1 MKSDERNKKSFFFRL
16 ATPDVSSY
24 VYDESSGYYYDAQT
38 TFYYDVNSTY
48 YYNSKTNSYF
58 YWSQEHHTY
67 LPSEET
73 GTGTSNQVRKT
84 LYIFMPDR
92 QKYFDYM
99 YV

>member
-1 MKSDERNKKSFFFRL
+1 MFKYTCVCCLEKKTDIAYYFFRL

-67 LPSEET
+67 LPSEEAGS
-73 GTGTSNQVRKT
+73 GTNNQVLKT
-84 LYIFMPDR
+84 VDLFELFYN
-92 QKYFDYM
+92 
-99 YV
+99 